1 MFSLLSLY
9 FAYRRDVV
17 MAENYVAGLVDQGV
31 KVAPADTVEKAPVE
45 ELLPL
50 AA

>member
-9 FAYRRDVV
+9 FAYRRDVLA
-17 MAENYVAGLVDQGV
+17 AERQVADRVGTPAKPVA
-31 KVAPADTVEKAPVE
+31 APALEP
-45 ELLPL
+45 LPL